1 VAIAA
6 FGIRVSK
13 PRNANDSRPGT
24 RPDAFLGPAEHD
36 FATELQLVRFAA
48 IADTMFLTEVEL
60 SELHDAQRK
69 IQGLER
75 ELADA
80 EAQLRDRRVTRHSAD
95 PRLNRLLG
103 DPVVLATF
111 PHLILVLSRDLRIL
125 YVNRAEEGQN
135 PADFIGADCLISIH
149 PDFRERYRS
158 VFEESWHSGEPAS
171 IELRSINEVWW
182 DSRLVPIRDAG
193 EIVFMLVS
201 STDVTQRKAQEQ
213 ALRERESS
221 ARLSLLASG
230 VGTWTWWL
238 RSNDLYWDE
247 ALCGIFGVEPK
258 NAPRSREEY
267 LELVHSEDRAEVIET
282 IARYVETGVYDG
294 MAYRIV
300 RPDGAVRHVIAK
312 GVAQFD
318 EHGQL
323 EALRG
328 GVLDVT
334 ERKELEASLAQAQ
347 RIQAVGRLT
356 AGIAH
361 NLNNSLSVILPN
373 VAECR
378 ELATGPVAER
388 LADIEHA
395 STRAA
400 EMVRQLMLFA
410 RPQDATRSAFDLT
423 EAARRIVDMC
433 RSTFDRKMQ
442 IELVPAQIPHVLG
455 NSGQIEQVLLNVC
468 LNARDALVESDRGQP
483 CLRVEFSAAVAGRVC
498 VSIADNGVGMTEA
511 VRARMFE
518 PFFTTKEVGR
528 GTGLGLSSAYAIVI
542 DHGGTIQCSS
552 RLGEGTRFE
561 IELPAA
567 PTAKPARATPQLR
580 PVPVGT
586 ETILMVDDESAVRR
600 ALRGMLERSG
610 FRIIECEDG
619 SQALA
624 ALERGERVDAVLID
638 RSMPGL
644 SGEQVIE
651 RIWQLGIRLP
661 ILVLSGHSS
670 VELRNPNVRAVLSKP
685 ITREALVSEVR
696 RALDERA
703 PLVH

>member
-1 VAIAA
+1 MRDTEPQPISRVKIS
-6 FGIRVSK
+6 FG
-13 PRNANDSRPGT
+13 
-24 RPDAFLGPAEHD
+24 GPETDRHVPSAD
-36 FATELQLVRFAA
+36 RTFGRCLQVVRFAV
-48 IADTMFLTEVEL
+48 IADSMVRAEVEL
-60 SELHDAQRK
+60 SELHDAERK
-69 IQGLER
+69 IQVLER
-75 ELADA
+75 KLADL
-80 EAQLRDRRVTRHSAD
+80 EAQLDERRVSRYSTD

-111 PHLILVLSRDLRIL
+111 PHLILVLSRELRIL
-125 YVNRAEEGQN
+125 YVNRAEAGQN
-135 PADFIGADCLISIH
+135 AADFIGTDCLISIH
-149 PDFRERYRS
+149 ADDRERYRS
-158 VFEESWHSGEPAS
+158 LFEHSWQTGEPAS
-171 IELRSINEVWW
+171 IELRSILGNWW

-193 EIVFMLVS
+193 EVVFMLIS
-201 STDVTQRKAQEQ
+201 STEVTARKAQEQ

-221 ARLSLLASG
+221 ARLSLLSSG

-238 RSNDLYWDE
+238 RRNELYWDE
-247 ALCGIFGVEPK
+247 ALCAIFGVEPK
-258 NAPRSREEY
+258 DAPRSREEY
-267 LELVHSEDRAEVIET
+267 LELVHPEDRAEAIET

-318 EHGQL
+318 EQGLL

-334 ERKELEASLAQAQ
+334 ERKELEANLAQAQ

-361 NLNNSLSVILPN
+361 NLNNALSVILPN

-378 ELATGPVAER
+378 ELAADPLAAR

-395 STRAA
+395 SVRAA

-410 RPQDATRSAFDLT
+410 RPQDNAMRSAFDMT
-423 EAARRIVDMC
+423 DAARRIVDMC
-433 RSTFDRKMQ
+433 RSTFDRKVQ
-442 IELVPAQIPHVLG
+442 IELMPAEIPPAFG

-468 LNARDALVESDRGQP
+468 LNARDALQEHERAQP
-483 CLRVEFSAAVAGRVC
+483 SLRVEFSSPVSGRVC
-498 VSIADNGVGMTEA
+498 VSITDNGVGMTEA

-518 PFFTTKEVGR
+518 PFFTTKEMGR
-528 GTGLGLSSAYAIVI
+528 GTGLGLSSAYAIVT
-542 DHGGTIQCSS
+542 DHGGTIQCTT
-552 RLGEGTRFE
+552 RLGEGTRFD

-567 PTAKPARATPQLR
+567 SVPKQTPAAPERR

-586 ETILMVDDESAVRR
+586 EAILVVDDESAVRR
-600 ALRGMLERSG
+600 VLRSMLERSG
-610 FRIIECEDG
+610 FRVIECEDG
-619 SQALA
+619 AQALA
-624 ALERGERVDAVLID
+624 ALEHGARVDAVLID

-651 RIWQLGIRLP
+651 HIWELGIRLP

-670 VELRNPNVRAVLSKP
+670 VEIRNPNVRAVLTKP
-685 ITREALVSEVR
+685 ITREALIFEVR
-696 RALDERA
+696 RALDQRTTRA
-703 PLVH
+703 H

>member
-1 VAIAA
+1 MPVSLTNPQYAA
-6 FGIRVSK
+6 GDPTGDVSK
-13 PRNANDSRPGT
+13 PKRDGVCELLTGRAIRRHCGYH
-24 RPDAFLGPAEHD
+24 AFA
-36 FATELQLVRFAA
+36 
-48 IADTMFLTEVEL
+48 EVEL

-69 IQGLER
+69 IQVLER
-75 ELADA
+75 KLADL
-80 EAQLRDRRVTRHSAD
+80 EAQLHERRESRYSAD

-103 DPVVLATF
+103 DPVVLANF
-111 PHLILVLSRDLRIL
+111 PHLILVLGRELRIL
-125 YVNRAEEGQN
+125 YANRAEAGQN

-149 PDFRERYRS
+149 ADDRERYQT
-158 VFEESWHSGEPAS
+158 VFEHAWHTGEPAS
-171 IELRSINEVWW
+171 IELRSINDNWW
-182 DSRLVPIRDAG
+182 DSRLVPVRDAG
-193 EIVFMLVS
+193 EVVFMLVS
-201 STDVTQRKAQEQ
+201 STDVTARKAQEQ
-213 ALRERESS
+213 TLRERESS

-238 RSNDLYWDE
+238 RSNELFWDE

-258 NAPRSREEY
+258 NAPRSREAY
-267 LELVHSEDRAEVIET
+267 LELIHPEDRAEAIET

-318 EHGQL
+318 EQGQL

-334 ERKELEASLAQAQ
+334 ERKELEANLAQAQ

-361 NLNNSLSVILPN
+361 NLNNALSVILPN

-378 ELATGPVAER
+378 ELAADPLATR

-395 STRAA
+395 SMRAA

-410 RPQDATRSAFDLT
+410 RPQDNARRSAFDLT
-423 EAARRIVDMC
+423 DAARRIVEMC
-433 RSTFDRKMQ
+433 RSTFDRKIQ
-442 IELVPAQIPHVLG
+442 IELAPAAIPPVYG

-468 LNARDALVESDRGQP
+468 LNARDALVEHDGPQP
-483 CLRVEFSAAVAGRVC
+483 SVRVEFSLPLPGRVC

-511 VRARMFE
+511 VRARIFE
-518 PFFTTKEVGR
+518 PFFTTKEMGR
-528 GTGLGLSSAYAIVI
+528 GTGLGLSSAYAIVT
-542 DHGGTIQCSS
+542 DHGGTIQCTT
-552 RLGEGTRFE
+552 RLGEGSRFD

-567 PTAKPARATPQLR
+567 SAPKQAPAQPERR
-580 PVPVGT
+580 PVPVGS
-586 ETILMVDDESAVRR
+586 EAILVVDDESAVRR
-600 ALRGMLERSG
+600 VLRSMLERSG
-610 FRIIECEDG
+610 FRVIECEDG
-619 SQALA
+619 AQALS
-624 ALERGERVDAVLID
+624 ALERGARADAVLID

-651 RIWQLGIRLP
+651 RIWELGIRLP

-670 VELRNPNVRAVLSKP
+670 VDIRNPNVRAVLSKP
-685 ITREALVSEVR
+685 ITREALISEVR
-696 RALDERA
+696 RALDQRTTGA
-703 PLVH
+703 PVV